1 MKLTFTF
8 LIMILSGII
17 FAQTVPATGKSVND
31 FVPKNWKIIKQVQ
44 GDLNKDRKEDVVL
57 VIEENNPEN
66 IIKNEGLGSSELNLN
81 PRTLLIIFKTQN
93 GYELKEMNKTFIP
106 KENDEESPCLMDP
119 LVEGDIQIN
128 KGVLLL
134 SLNYWLSCGSYGIS
148 RDTYT
153 FRYQNGEFELIGFDS
168 MEASRSSGEI
178 IEHSVN
184 FSTKKMS
191 ITTGENLFGNP
202 DEEEEIEPEIKTEW
216 KTFKLKKLKNLKT
229 LKFPLEWKFMGL
241 YI

>member
-229 LKFPLEWKFMGL
+229 LKFPLQWKFMGL